1 MNLIK
6 SSVTNITP
14 QRYLEEDILKHI
26 ELCGRTCYKS
36 EDKITDTSA
45 EKFVNMLKKNKHRSV
60 LEHGTVYL
68 KFDLDLHY
76 ITKSITEVSSILI
89 KYRANPYSKGYFDGI
104 NHVYYITTNYR
115 VIIENGWEEDL
126 QYMIDI
132 PNEHQEKRY
141 TFKITCSRAIANEI
155 VRHRQL
161 SFSQES
167 TRYCNYSTEKFGKFL
182 TYIIP
187 SKFNDIIPVGFAYKN
202 GNYRLGLEDQYT
214 LTNDIKTTIP
224 QSLNVPAKECYI
236 IERYLDTLLYAEKDY
251 LELSELGLKPEEARG
266 ILPLD
271 LKTDLIVTG
280 TKKQWDNF
288 FELRCAKSA
297 HPDIQVIANEIKKYI
312 E

>member
-26 ELCGRTCYKS
+26 ELCGKTCYKS
-36 EDKITDTSA
+36 ENNITDDSY
-45 EKFVNMLKKNKHRSV
+45 KRFVDMIKTNHHNSV

-68 KFDLDLHY
+68 KLSLDLHQSPKH
-76 ITKSITEVSSILI
+76 IIELSDIIS
-89 KYRANPYSKGYFDGI
+89 KYRVNPYSEEYFDKI
-104 NHVYYITTNYR
+104 NDTYYITTNYR

-141 TFKITCSRAIANEI
+141 TFRITCSRAIANEV
-155 VRHRQL
+155 VRHRKM

-167 TRYCNYSTEKFGKFL
+167 TRYCNYSNEKFGKEL
-182 TYIIP
+182 TFIIP
-187 SKFNDIIPVGFAYKN
+187 EKLSMLPEGLCYFHDGINFRIQPDINNPLNTISINPRKFKN
-202 GNYRLGLEDQYT
+202 AGEIDLWLTELDRISYT
-214 LTNDIKTTIP
+214 YFDLINKY
-224 QSLNVPAKECYI
+224 QW
-236 IERYLDTLLYAEKDY
+236 
-251 LELSELGLKPEEARG
+251 KPEEARG

-280 TKKQWDNF
+280 TKDQWDDF
-288 FELRCAKSA
+288 CKLRCAKSA
-297 HPDIQVIANEIKKYI
+297 HPDIQVIANEIKKQI
-312 E
+312 D

>member
-1 MNLIK
+1 MKLIK

-68 KFDLDLHY
+68 FTTCDVSAAGAFNH
-76 ITKSITEVSSILI
+76 SIAY
-89 KYRANPYSKGYFDGI
+89 KYSKNPYSVVTTDGMMDLQGL
-104 NHVYYITTNYR
+104 YITTNYR
-115 VIIENGWEEDL
+115 VIVENGWEDDL
-126 QYMIDI
+126 KYLVDEPIK
-132 PNEHQEKRY
+132 PYHVERH
-141 TFKITCSRAIANEI
+141 TFRITCSRAIANEV

-167 TRYCNYSTEKFGKFL
+167 TRYCNYSNEKFGKEL
-182 TYIIP
+182 TFIIP
-187 SKFNDIIPVGFAYKN
+187 EKLNMLPEGLCYFHDGINFRIQPDINDPLNTISINPRKFKN
-202 GNYRLGLEDQYT
+202 AGEIDLWLTELDRISYT
-214 LTNDIKTTIP
+214 YFDLINKY
-224 QSLNVPAKECYI
+224 QW
-236 IERYLDTLLYAEKDY
+236 
-251 LELSELGLKPEEARG
+251 KPEEARG

-280 TKKQWDNF
+280 TKSQWEDF

-297 HPDIQVIANEIKKYI
+297 HPDIQVIANEIKNQI
-312 E
+312 D